1 MMMSFQ
7 PDNEVFD
14 FDSKT
19 ARAEHRAHSLWKD
32 RVSYQESLNAQPK
45 PKPGAKLR
53 IAGNKPAGQAPA
65 LAAVPHGAARTMAR
79 TCLAKGLVAGCDDMP
94 MTSMGKAGRW
104 VPCLRKPSVSRP
116 LLLCREAGAKGD
128 CMDIS
133 HKEMPSMAM
142 CVSPTAALKTV
153 SEFDLLD
160 ATTSEGSVCGSGG
173 PDSTTD
179 DSAQSSS
186 DTEATTSSLNA
197 DCRKSSLLAEETSVE
212 EADALPLSKDEDVEE
227 QTSATLTTRKA
238 LKKKSQKKAHVET
251 RKRKSKVA
259 RAVVE
264 ITYPVEVE
272 VESTRE
278 PITHDAKE
286 SRVSVQ
292 AAMLATTE
300 KVMQIEK
307 EALATKE
314 RAEHE
319 AQAIKAKA
327 VLEAVSIRKSAE
339 EVSAKANA
347 ALEEQT
353 KAQLQAERKAEAS
366 AKKEAAAALRQV
378 KELEKQQAKKFKKEK
393 ESGKQKER
401 DLEAVRVQAARE
413 MECAAEE
420 ASMIR
425 TEAYAIR
432 NKVKEEARVGAAA
445 TAAAKA
451 TILKA
456 QEDSEALKQQRLQEV
471 AQAEADFAR
480 SEAELEAKRAALDQE
495 VMELQ
500 TKAQADVNA
509 KMEVVAKVQ
518 RDAQSAKE
526 HAEQEARLIKETAV
540 LAALSVRRTAE
551 VAVARAKAQ
560 LESQVEAASRAER
573 DAKNL
578 AEKEAAASLK
588 KVKELGQQ
596 RAKKFRKESEL
607 ERQMCL
613 QRERELEIA
622 RQQAAEEKAQAV
634 AEAARIRADA
644 YATRNKI
651 KEEARSQAL
660 ADATAIRATAEA
672 ELHEARALSQQLLQ
686 AESADLDAK
695 ALASNTEKKGEVLA
709 PMSEQMP
716 VDSTDALASFAQVVA
731 GDVDWELVSC
741 TADRAIKLHDQDGC
755 IEHEGE
761 GWALLE

>member
-7 PDNEVFD
+7 PDNEVFE

-19 ARAEHRAHSLWKD
+19 ARAEHRAHSLWKK

-53 IAGNKPAGQAPA
+53 IAGNKPAGEAPA

-116 LLLCREAGAKGD
+116 LLLCREAGAKGN
-128 CMDIS
+128 CMDSS
-133 HKEMPSMAM
+133 HKEMPSTAT

-153 SEFDLLD
+153 SEFDLID

-186 DTEATTSSLNA
+186 DTETTTSSLT
-197 DCRKSSLLAEETSVE
+197 SSQVAEETSVK
-212 EADALPLSKDEDVEE
+212 EADALPLSKDEDGEE
-227 QTSATLTTRKA
+227 QSSATLTTPKT
-238 LKKKSQKKAHVET
+238 LKNKSQKKAHFET

-259 RAVVE
+259 HAAVE
-264 ITYPVEVE
+264 MTYPVQVE
-272 VESTRE
+272 VASTKA

-292 AAMLATTE
+292 AEMLATTE

-353 KAQLQAERKAEAS
+353 KAQMQAERKAEAS

-401 DLEAVRVQAARE
+401 DLEAVRAQAARE
-413 MECAAEE
+413 MECAAEQ

-551 VAVARAKAQ
+551 DAVARAKAQ

-651 KEEARSQAL
+651 KEEARLQAL

-672 ELHEARALSQQLLQ
+672 ELHAARALSQQLAQ

-695 ALASNTEKKGEVLA
+695 ALAADTEEKGEVLA
-709 PMSEQMP
+709 HMSEQVP
-716 VDSTDALASFAQVVA
+716 VDSTDAFASLAQVVA

-741 TADRAIKLHDQDGC
+741 TADRAIELHDQDGC